1 MTRILYRLAA
11 IWTGVGLVAGLYYRT
26 LTNSRDFSGQTQL
39 SVSHTHSLALG
50 MLMMLVLF
58 AISLVLN
65 LNRKLFSYGIWTY
78 TASLVV
84 TVGTMIARGTM
95 QVLGTGNPESAALAG
110 VSGLGHMG
118 ITAALVMIFL
128 AIGQA
133 LKEHH
138 AAEVTPAV
146 R

>member
-1 MTRILYRLAA
+1 
-11 IWTGVGLVAGLYYRT
+11 
-26 LTNSRDFSGQTQL
+26 
-39 SVSHTHSLALG
+39 
-50 MLMMLVLF
+50 
-58 AISLVLN
+58 
-65 LNRKLFSYGIWTY
+65 
-78 TASLVV
+78 
-84 TVGTMIARGTM
+84 MI
-95 QVLGTGNPESAALAG
+95 GTGAPESAALAG

-138 AAEVTPAV
+138 AAKVTPAV

>member
-58 AISLVLN
+58 AISLVLH
-65 LNRKLFSYGIWTY
+65 LDRKLFGYGIWTY
-78 TASLVV
+78 TASLVI

-95 QVLGTGNPESAALAG
+95 QVLGTGAPESAALAG